1 MKAKK
6 GENNMTLKQRL
17 TIISLSLTTLLLYSA
32 LISHSNN
39 KNSEVYSYTLEIYE
53 NAELINDLI
62 SSKDKLSEEF
72 ITRGIK
78 GKFLVEK
85 KLELT
90 K

>member
-1 MKAKK
+1 
-6 GENNMTLKQRL
+6 MTLKQRL
-17 TIISLSLTTLLLYSA
+17 TIISLLLTTLLLYSA
-32 LISHSNN
+32 LVSHSNN
-39 KNSEVYSYTLEIYE
+39 KNSEVYSYTLETYE

-62 SSKDKLSEEF
+62 SSKDKLSEEL

-78 GKFLVEK
+78 GEFLVEK